1 MFSRKN
7 GQKVAFNPRSTDE
20 LSLFDNNRE
29 ITTHEGVIVS
39 HFDQFIDPKFI
50 GVMLWLLART
60 QERLLQLNT
69 LHVHAV
75 VR

>member
-29 ITTHEGVIVS
+29 ITTHRGVIVS
-39 HFDQFIDPKFI
+39 HLI
-50 GVMLWLLART
+50 
-60 QERLLQLNT
+60 NS
-69 LHVHAV
+69 
-75 VR
+75 